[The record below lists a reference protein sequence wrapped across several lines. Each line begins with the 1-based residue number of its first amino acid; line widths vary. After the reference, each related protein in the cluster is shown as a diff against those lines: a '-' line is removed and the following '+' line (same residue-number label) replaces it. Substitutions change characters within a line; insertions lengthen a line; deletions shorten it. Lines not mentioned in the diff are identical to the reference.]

1 MGQTALHLIHPH
13 SHQQHHHSHHY
24 CHQWQEP
31 DCMRQTALHYSLAT
45 SRSTEATE
53 ALIRWAGK
61 DKVLNEPVKPRQNT
75 SLLLL
80 KDCYHRH
87 ATTTIMIIFI
97 SQSWRRGESASTEGW
112 LDPPLPRHC
121 IWPHCASQVCI
132 SFIII

>member
-1 MGQTALHLIHPH
+1 MSTRHLHHHRHYQPIHCQIDLLQPPDCMCQTALHLIKHWIALKPHEHHLHILISDSPHDGRDFQELDCMRQTALHLIHPH

-61 DKVLNEPVKPRQNT
+61 DT
-75 SLLLL
+75 S
-80 KDCYHRH
+80 
-87 ATTTIMIIFI
+87 A
-97 SQSWRRGESASTEGW
+97 Q
-112 LDPPLPRHC
+112 
-121 IWPHCASQVCI
+121 
-132 SFIII
+132 